1 MMKLKVITLLM
12 VTIFLISACATATPE
27 LQTVVETVIVSEEG
41 EIIIVTATPEP
52 AELAML
58 GPDQRAWLE
67 AAQLGPFTP
76 DAQDWEAIEAA
87 AREEGEV
94 VIYSVS
100 SRIFKLQ
107 DEFKEKYGVDIIGFD
122 LSSDVQLEKL
132 RRENN
137 AGIYEADVLFNNETP
152 LLLNEFLPQGLVW
165 NFVPESVVPFLESY
179 EMEPLLTQRWSS
191 RVVIYNTFFNPEG
204 APIDNLWDLTREE
217 WNRKMLMP
225 DPLEASVQ
233 ANVIQSILQH
243 PDEMAAAYE
252 LEFGEPLSEFSE
264 DLVEIFEEDIGGLL
278 GGEPDAAMEWLYQM
292 LQNDPVFL
300 GSTTKI
306 GNNVG
311 DVDQDDPPVGI
322 TTFSK
327 LRKVEEGVYEWA
339 PAYDLQ
345 PVFGVSY
352 PTVLVIADRAPH
364 PNAAKLLVRYMME
377 EGFWPWN
384 EPGDYAGRSDV
395 VEQQVVDFGIPSFE
409 DANMWPIDQSYV
421 YDTKYLFLNLYLELK

>member
-1 MMKLKVITLLM
+1 MKLRIFTTLM
-12 VTIFLISACATATPE
+12 VLAVLLSACAAPAPE
-27 LQTVVETVIVSEEG
+27 KETVVETVVIEKEG
-41 EIIIVTATPEP
+41 ETLIVTATPEP
-52 AELAML
+52 KELAGL
-58 GPDQRAWLE
+58 DPDQRAWLE

-76 DAQDWEAIEAA
+76 ATQDWDAIEAA

-122 LSSDVQLEKL
+122 LASDVALEKL
-132 RRENN
+132 RREHN
-137 AGIYEADVLFNNETP
+137 AGIYEADVIFSNESS
-152 LLLNEFLPQGLVW
+152 LMLNEFVPQGMVW
-165 NFVPESVVPFLESY
+165 NFVPESLVPFLEPY

-204 APIDNLWDLTREE
+204 APIDNLWDFTREE
-217 WNRKMLMP
+217 WNGKMLMP
-225 DPLEASVQ
+225 DPLEGSVQ
-233 ANVIQSILQH
+233 ANAIQTILQH

-252 LEFGEPLSEFSE
+252 LEFGEPLTEYSE

-278 GGEPDAAMEWLYQM
+278 GGEPNAAMEWLYQM

-311 DVDQDDPPVGI
+311 DVNQDDPPVGM

-352 PTVLVIADRAPH
+352 PTVLVVADRAPH
-364 PNAAKLLVRYMME
+364 PNAAKLLIRYMME
-377 EGFWPWN
+377 DGYWPWN
-384 EPGDYAGRSDV
+384 EPGDYAGRSDFV
-395 VEQQVVDFGIPSFE
+395 AQQVIDFGIPSFE
-409 DANMWPIDQSYV
+409 EANMWPIDQSYV
-421 YDTKYLFLNLYLELK
+421 YDTKYVFLNLYLELK